1 MTKILIILTVF
12 SNIAHAQWKVM
23 QKYEEFGQGTFY
35 TFVPRD
41 VDAKRIILETLNDNQ
56 LSYDVM
62 FTKGSNL
69 LTTISIVDP
78 LNSEFVYIIHSM
90 RSTRYNKPGYNI
102 ICYHMENRYRYFY
115 DITENDGRISVIY
128 DPAISIPKR

>member
-1 MTKILIILTVF
+1 MKITLLLCF
-12 SNIAHAQWKVM
+12 FCASLANAQWRVM
-23 QKYEEFGQGTFY
+23 QKYEEFGQGTFF

-56 LSYDVM
+56 LSYDVT
-62 FTKGSNL
+62 FNKGSNL
-69 LTTISIVDP
+69 LTTLSIVDP

-90 RSTRYNKPGYNI
+90 RSVRYNKSGYNI

-128 DPAISIPKR
+128 DPATSMPKR

>member
-1 MTKILIILTVF
+1 MKKFLFICFLCAGTA
-12 SNIAHAQWKVM
+12 NAQWKVM
-23 QKYEEFGQGTFY
+23 QKYEEFGKETFY
-35 TFVPRD
+35 TFVPRE

-56 LSYDVM
+56 LSYDIT
-62 FTKGSNL
+62 FNKGSNL

-90 RSTRYNKPGYNI
+90 RSIRYNKAGYNI

-115 DITENDGRISVIY
+115 DITENDGRLSLIY
-128 DPAISIPKR
+128 DPAISIPIR